1 MYCLSHLG
9 SYETKL
15 VLFIEMLRFLFIIT
29 VSTAP
34 KEKPVDASK
43 MSKNKK
49 KKLKKKAKK
58 QQQLMDLQMQQIT
71 EVENEKV
78 TQKTDEIFKRGFYS
92 HKLTLWLSI
101 TLDKISLSRKLN
113 SGWVGGVALFCSIE
127 L

>member
-1 MYCLSHLG
+1 
-9 SYETKL
+9 
-15 VLFIEMLRFLFIIT
+15 MLRFVFIVT

-78 TQKTDEIFKRGFYS
+78 TPILKQCQMIYLKEVSTVTS
-92 HKLTLWLSI
+92 
-101 TLDKISLSRKLN
+101 
-113 SGWVGGVALFCSIE
+113 
-127 L
+127 